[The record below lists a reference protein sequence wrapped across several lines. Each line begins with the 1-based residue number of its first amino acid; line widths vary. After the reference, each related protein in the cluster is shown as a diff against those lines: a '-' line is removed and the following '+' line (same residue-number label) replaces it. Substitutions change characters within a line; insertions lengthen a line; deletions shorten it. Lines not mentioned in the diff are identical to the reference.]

1 MPLFWKFSIAITLV
15 VLVFGTINYSLIRK
29 NLSDTLENEMKN
41 RLKFI
46 FNTLAEQLTNSVL
59 VSDYLSIQT
68 IINTAKMND
77 TSIKFI
83 LLVDNNEQII
93 AHSFDQS
100 LPDSIKFNYQCT
112 GGCKYEKDIPII
124 CRNNKLNVLQISK
137 QF

>member
-1 MPLFWKFSIAITLV
+1 
-15 VLVFGTINYSLIRK
+15 
-29 NLSDTLENEMKN
+29 
-41 RLKFI
+41 
-46 FNTLAEQLTNSVL
+46 VL